1 MRIIAGLG
9 NPGKEYEETRHN
21 AGRLV
26 LEEFRQKNKLAD
38 WSFDKKLNA
47 LISPGIIK
55 KNKVLLVWP
64 ETFMNKSGLALKKI
78 IVSKKKAADLIIVHD
93 DLDLP
98 LGKFKISF
106 GKNSGGHKGVESIIK
121 NIKTKEFGRI
131 RIGIAPT
138 TPSGKINPPA
148 GGPKID
154 KHLDFLTQRFK
165 PRELK
170 TIKNISKKISQ
181 ALETI
186 ITDGLQ
192 KAMNEFN

>member
-106 GKNSGGHKGVESIIK
+106 GKNSGGHKGVESIQAGK
-121 NIKTKEFGRI
+121 LI
-131 RIGIAPT
+131 RQLADPKLTSIWIFLPEDL
-138 TPSGKINPPA
+138 NP
-148 GGPKID
+148 
-154 KHLDFLTQRFK
+154 RN
-165 PRELK
+165 LK
-170 TIKNISKKISQ
+170 K
-181 ALETI
+181 
-186 ITDGLQ
+186 
-192 KAMNEFN
+192 

>member
-21 AGRLV
+21 AGRWV

-121 NIKTKEFGRI
+121 NIKTKDFARI

-154 KHLDFLTQRFK
+154 KHLDFLTRRFK
-165 PRELK
+165 PAELK
-170 TIKNISKKISQ
+170 EIKELSKKISQ

>member
-154 KHLDFLTQRFK
+154 HHHGRPPKSYER
-165 PRELK
+165 
-170 TIKNISKKISQ
+170 I
-181 ALETI
+181 
-186 ITDGLQ
+186 
-192 KAMNEFN
+192 

>member
-121 NIKTKEFGRI
+121 NIKTKDFARI